1 MPKQRIVITGLGVI
15 SPFGDGINPFWDAVS
30 TGKNGIGP
38 VTLFDATEL
47 NCRVAAEC
55 KEFDATKYMD
65 PKEAKRS
72 DRYTH
77 FAVAAA
83 KLALK
88 DANIKEGDVDPER
101 FGVLIGSGVGGMD
114 TIEKQSRAFIER
126 GPRRVSPFMIPNLL
140 ANMSSGVVAIDV
152 GAKGV
157 NFSVVSACATGTHAI
172 GEALLHLQMGREDVI
187 LAGGSEA
194 AVTPLSFAGFCA
206 MKAMATNF
214 NDEPQRASRPFDAD
228 RCGFIDNNGDII
240 PMDLFTALIAQDI
253 LADGKATI
261 LYDLRSSWAVK
272 ECIEENGGVAVM
284 SRVGHAFIKN
294 QMRELNAVFAG
305 ELSGHYYFKENF
317 TAESQGLAMIKLANL
332 IESSGKKVS
341 ELVAPLRRYAF
352 SGEIN
357 SKVADTKKV
366 FEKIREKY
374 ADGKI
379 VELDGISVDYPEW
392 HFNVR
397 ASNTEPV
404 IRLICEAKCQK
415 LMEEKRDELLAL
427 IRG

>member
-1 MPKQRIVITGLGVI
+1 
-15 SPFGDGINPFWDAVS
+15 
-30 TGKNGIGP
+30 
-38 VTLFDATEL
+38 
-47 NCRVAAEC
+47 
-55 KEFDATKYMD
+55 
-65 PKEAKRS
+65 
-72 DRYTH
+72 
-77 FAVAAA
+77 
-83 KLALK
+83 
-88 DANIKEGDVDPER
+88 
-101 FGVLIGSGVGGMD
+101 
-114 TIEKQSRAFIER
+114 
-126 GPRRVSPFMIPNLL
+126 
-140 ANMSSGVVAIDV
+140 
-152 GAKGV
+152 
-157 NFSVVSACATGTHAI
+157 
-172 GEALLHLQMGREDVI
+172 
-187 LAGGSEA
+187 
-194 AVTPLSFAGFCA
+194 
-206 MKAMATNF
+206 
-214 NDEPQRASRPFDAD
+214 
-228 RCGFIDNNGDII
+228 
-240 PMDLFTALIAQDI
+240 
-253 LADGKATI
+253 
-261 LYDLRSSWAVK
+261 
-272 ECIEENGGVAVM
+272 M

-397 ASNTEPV
+397 ASKTEPV